1 MPPRSRRPQPAR
13 VSFRWTYGL
22 VGAFVLLAL
31 GSGGFLV
38 AAHMED
44 DDTFCASCHTQPEST
59 YVSRAQAGQPTDLAS
74 YHTGAGDT
82 PTKCIDCHSGSGVP
96 GRAAAMTLG
105 AFDLVSYL
113 TGNARQPAPLTNPI
127 SDANCLKC
135 HADTAATRDFNR
147 HLRQLS
153 HRARDGRRSDA
164 RLPQRATHSR
174 GVRTLPRRGRGGRS
188 LGDRGPTGASAPKSR
203 INDPAA
209 DFTEQK
215 QSVKSA
221 QSAANH
227 ARGH

>member
-147 HLRQLS
+147 HFHRFLS
-153 HRARDGRRSDA
+153 QWQAADPQAGTCVSCHTGHATDGD
-164 RLPQRATHSR
+164 P
-174 GVRTLPRRGRGGRS
+174 TLVFLNEQHTVAVCERCHAVAGEGGR
-188 LGDRGPTGASAPKSR
+188 
-203 INDPAA
+203 
-209 DFTEQK
+209 
-215 QSVKSA
+215 
-221 QSAANH
+221 
-227 ARGH
+227 